1 MKSLLKQDLFGAV
14 LREDRATGPVVVRD
28 LTDARWWL
36 RPLARHLAG
45 REARALK
52 QLEAL
57 AGHVPRL
64 LSWNG
69 VRLERTWLDGQPMQS
84 ARPTDPAFFSESLRL
99 LRRIHAAGVVHND
112 LAKEPNWLVGPE
124 GEPRIVD
131 FQLAW
136 APTHRSRLFRLLG
149 REDLRH
155 ALKHRRYYAAGTLTR
170 RQQRILATPAWT
182 SRAWRATVKPVY
194 LWVTRRVLGWA
205 DREGA
210 GDRQVRRG
218 PESPNLRQEE
228 RAGILCSPLSSNG
241 QESMDIC
248 HPHNRRSAKPAGP
261 ANYGIRLSLP
271 PGDPMRGL
279 LGDDWAEFQWFDS
292 EEAREAKLSQ
302 LKEQFVYYRRGDR
315 PTFVLERVQ
324 RS

>member
-1 MKSLLKQDLFGAV
+1 VKSLLKQDLFGSV
-14 LREDRATGPVVVRD
+14 FREDRAAGPVVVRD
-28 LTDARWWL
+28 LTGARWWL

-52 QLEAL
+52 QLETVAD
-57 AGHVPRL
+57 GVPRL

-69 VRLERTWLDGQPMQS
+69 TCLERTWLEGRPMQA
-84 ARPTDPAFFSESLRL
+84 ARPSDPAFFAQSLRL
-99 LRRIHAAGVVHND
+99 LRQIHAAGVVHND
-112 LAKEPNWLVGPE
+112 LAKEPNWLVGPA

-136 APTHRSRLFRLLG
+136 APARRARLFRLLR

-155 ALKHRRYYAAGTLTR
+155 ALKHRRYYAADSLTR
-170 RQQRILATPAWT
+170 RQRQILSTPAWT

-194 LWVTRRVLGWA
+194 LWVTRRLLGWA

-210 GDRQVRRG
+210 GDRQLRRDG
-218 PESPNLRQEE
+218 AARRLRRDS
-228 RAGILCSPLSSNG
+228 RAGILSPPCSSDW

-248 HPHNRRSAKPAGP
+248 HPHNRLSGRPAGP
-261 ANYGIRLSLP
+261 ANFGIRLSLP

-292 EEAREAKLSQ
+292 EEAREAKLRQ

-324 RS
+324 RT